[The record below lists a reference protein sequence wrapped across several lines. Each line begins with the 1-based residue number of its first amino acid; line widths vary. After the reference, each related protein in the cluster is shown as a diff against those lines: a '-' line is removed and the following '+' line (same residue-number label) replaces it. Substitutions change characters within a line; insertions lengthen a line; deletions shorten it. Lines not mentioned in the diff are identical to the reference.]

1 MAEHPNKKT
10 LVLGASPNPGRYSN
24 ICINDLVLYHYPVVA
39 IGLREGEVA
48 GIPIQKGFPVVEDVH
63 TVTMYIGPQN
73 QEQYTSYILDIIKP
87 KRIIFNPGTWN
98 PGLAA
103 KAKELG
109 IVVES
114 KCTLLMLSG
123 GYY

>member
-1 MAEHPNKKT
+1 MSEHTHKKT
-10 LVLGASPNPGRYSN
+10 MVLGASANPDRYSN

-48 GIPIQKGFPVVEDVH
+48 GVTIQKGFPVVDDVH

-73 QEQYTSYILDIIKP
+73 QEQYIHYILEVIKP
-87 KRIIFNPGTWN
+87 RRIIFNPGTWN
-98 PGLAA
+98 QEFAD
-103 KAKELG
+103 KARELE
-109 IVVES
+109 IKVES
-114 KCTLLMLSG
+114 KCTLLMLGG